1 MRSLEKAQGAPGPGL
16 PVAPGLPAAPRP
28 GRPSSRFWFPN
39 SPLREPR
46 EPGETPSLRG
56 GSYSLFKNFLLARR
70 LQKCSPVLSASGLIP
85 SRP

>member
-16 PVAPGLPAAPRP
+16 PAAPGLPPARHP
-28 GRPSSRFWFPN
+28 GCPLSRFWFPN